1 MNRQRNLSPTLRSI
15 APIFAILLAFALAA
29 CSPGDTDQTAA
40 DQSVDKAAETTEI
53 TLYSG
58 QHESLAKALAGGFE
72 RDTGIQVRLRAGKD
86 GALANQIIEE
96 GDRKSTRLNSS
107 HVASSYAVFCLK
119 KKQARGKERT
129 KMKV

>member
-1 MNRQRNLSPTLRSI
+1 MNRQRNLSPILRSI

-58 QHESLAKALAGGFE
+58 QHESLAKALADGFE
-72 RDTGIQVRLRAGKD
+72 RDTGIQVRL
-86 GALANQIIEE
+86 
-96 GDRKSTRLNSS
+96 DRKSTRLNSS
-107 HVASSYAVFCLK
+107 HVAISYAVFCLK
-119 KKQARGKERT
+119 KKKKNTTNNMMTTE
-129 KMKV
+129 KHP